1 MVISPSRKKK
11 QGSVICSTDRGN
23 EISKIFIMRKRD
35 EQGINFRLTLRGK
48 VSI

>member
-11 QGSVICSTDRGN
+11 QGSVTCSTDREN
-23 EISKIFIMRKRD
+23 EISKIFIMTNCD
-35 EQGINFRLTLRGK
+35 EQVINFGLTWRGK